1 MKNNIISLAQSL
13 IQRPSISP
21 KDEGCQQ
28 LIADRLAAVGFNIEW
43 LPFGDTLNMWATHGT
58 ENGIDAP
65 CVAFAGH
72 TDVVPTGD
80 ESQWT
85 YPPFS
90 AEIVDGVLYG
100 RGAADMKGSLA
111 ALVVAAET
119 FVKENPNHKGKIG
132 LLITSDE
139 EAAAKDGTVK
149 VVETLMQRGEAVHY
163 CVVGEPSSAK
173 QFGDI
178 IKNGRRGS
186 ITADLYIEGIQGH
199 VAYPH
204 LAENP
209 VHTSLG
215 FLTELTTYQWDK
227 GNEFFPA
234 TSLQIANI
242 KAGTGSNNV
251 IPGELYVQFNLRY
264 CTEVSDEIIKAKVAE
279 MLQKYGLKHRISWN
293 LSGKPFLAGNGKLVQ
308 ATVQAVE
315 KVANITPKLDT
326 GGGTSDG
333 RFIALMG
340 TEVVEFGPMNTTIHK
355 VNECVAV
362 DELAKCGEIYY
373 QIAKQLL

>member
-1 MKNNIISLAQSL
+1 MKQQILSLAQHL
-13 IQRPSISP
+13 IQHPSISP
-21 KDEGCQQ
+21 NDEGCQQ
-28 LIADRLAAVGFNIEW
+28 LIAERLQAVGFQIEW
-43 LPFGDTLNMWATHGT
+43 LPFGDTLNLWATHG
-58 ENGIDAP
+58 EGEP
-65 CVAFAGH
+65 CLVFAGH
-72 TDVVPTGD
+72 TDVVPVGD
-80 ESQWT
+80 ENAWT
-85 YPPFS
+85 YPPFK
-90 AEIVDGVLYG
+90 AHIMDNILYG

-111 ALVVAAET
+111 ALVVAAEN
-119 FVKENPNHKGKIG
+119 FVKNNPNHAGKIA

-149 VVETLMQRGEAVHY
+149 VVETLMARNEPIHY
-163 CVVGEPSSAK
+163 AVVGEPSSGK
-173 QFGDI
+173 VLGDV

-186 ITADLYIEGIQGH
+186 ITAELYIEGVQGH

-215 FLTELTTYQWDK
+215 FLTELTTYQWDN
-227 GNEFFPA
+227 GNEFFPP

-264 CTEVSDEIIKAKVAE
+264 CTEVTDKVIKSKVSE
-279 MLQKYGLKHRISWN
+279 MLQKHSLKHRISWN

-308 ATVQAVE
+308 AAQQAV
-315 KVANITPKLDT
+315 KNVTKITPRLDT
-326 GGGTSDG
+326 SGGTSDG

-340 TEVVEFGPMNTTIHK
+340 AEVVEFGPLNATIHK
-355 VNECVAV
+355 VNECVNV
-362 DELAKCGEIYY
+362 DDLGKCGEVYY
-373 QIAKQLL
+373 QIAEKLLIK

>member
-1 MKNNIISLAQSL
+1 MKQQIISLAQNL
-13 IQRPSISP
+13 IQRPSTSP

-28 LIADRLAAVGFNIEW
+28 VIAERLQAVGFNIEW
-43 LPFGDTLNMWATHGT
+43 LPFGDTLNLWATHG
-58 ENGIDAP
+58 EGEP
-65 CVAFAGH
+65 CLVFAGH
-72 TDVVPTGD
+72 TDVVPVGD
-80 ESQWT
+80 ENAWT
-85 YPPFS
+85 YPPFE
-90 AEIVDGVLYG
+90 ANIVDNILYG

-111 ALVVAAET
+111 ALVVAAEN
-119 FVKENPNHKGKIG
+119 FVKNNPNHASKIA

-149 VVETLMQRGEAVHY
+149 VVETLMARNEPIHY
-163 CVVGEPSSAK
+163 AVVGEPSSGK
-173 QFGDI
+173 VLGDV

-186 ITADLYIEGIQGH
+186 ITAELYIEGVQGH

-215 FLTELTTYQWDK
+215 FLTELTTYQWDN
-227 GNEFFPA
+227 GNEFFPP

-264 CTEVSDEIIKAKVAE
+264 CTEVTDEIIKTKVAE

-293 LSGKPFLAGNGKLVQ
+293 LSGKPFLAGNGKLVK
-308 ATVQAVE
+308 ATQQAVE
-315 KVANITPKLDT
+315 NVTQITPRLDT
-326 GGGTSDG
+326 SGGTSDG

-340 TEVVEFGPMNTTIHK
+340 AEVVEFGPLNATIHK
-355 VNECVAV
+355 VNECVNV
-362 DELAKCGEIYY
+362 DDLGKCGEVYY
-373 QIAKQLL
+373 QIAEKLLIK

>member
-1 MKNNIISLAQSL
+1 MKQQIISLAQNL
-13 IQRPSISP
+13 IQRPSTSP

-28 LIADRLAAVGFNIEW
+28 VIAERLQAVGFNIEW
-43 LPFGDTLNMWATHGT
+43 LPFGDTLNLWATHGKG
-58 ENGIDAP
+58 EP
-65 CVAFAGH
+65 CFAFAGH
-72 TDVVPTGD
+72 TDVVPVGD
-80 ESQWT
+80 ENAWT
-85 YPPFS
+85 YPPFK
-90 AEIVDGVLYG
+90 ARIMDNILYG

-111 ALVVAAET
+111 ALVVAAEN
-119 FVKENPNHKGKIG
+119 FVKNNPNHAGKIA

-149 VVETLMQRGEAVHY
+149 VVETLMARNEPIHY
-163 CVVGEPSSAK
+163 AVVGEPSSSK
-173 QFGDI
+173 MLGDV

-186 ITADLYIEGIQGH
+186 ITAELYIEGVQGH

-215 FLTELTTYQWDK
+215 FLTELTTYQWDN
-227 GNEFFPA
+227 GNEFFPP

-264 CTEVSDEIIKAKVAE
+264 CTEVTDEIIKTKVTE
-279 MLQKYGLKHRISWN
+279 MLQKHGLKHRISWN

-308 ATVQAVE
+308 ATQQAAAAHQTDVLS
-315 KVANITPKLDT
+315 P
-326 GGGTSDG
+326 
-333 RFIALMG
+333 
-340 TEVVEFGPMNTTIHK
+340 
-355 VNECVAV
+355 
-362 DELAKCGEIYY
+362 
-373 QIAKQLL
+373 

>member
-1 MKNNIISLAQSL
+1 MKQQIISLAQNL
-13 IQRPSISP
+13 IRRPSTSP

-28 LIADRLAAVGFNIEW
+28 VIAERLQAVGFNIEW
-43 LPFGDTLNMWATHGT
+43 LPFGDTLNLWATHG
-58 ENGIDAP
+58 EGEP
-65 CVAFAGH
+65 CLVFAGH
-72 TDVVPTGD
+72 TDVVPVGD
-80 ESQWT
+80 ENAWT
-85 YPPFS
+85 YPPFE
-90 AEIVDGVLYG
+90 AHIVGNILYG

-111 ALVVAAET
+111 ALVVAAEN
-119 FVKENPNHKGKIG
+119 FVKNNPNHAGKIA

-139 EAAAKDGTVK
+139 EASAKDGTVK
-149 VVETLMQRGEAVHY
+149 VVETLMARNEPIHY
-163 CVVGEPSSAK
+163 AVVGEPSSGK
-173 QFGDI
+173 VLGDI

-186 ITADLYIEGIQGH
+186 ITAELYIEGVQGH

-215 FLTELTTYQWDK
+215 FLTELTTYQWDN
-227 GNEFFPA
+227 GNEFFPP

-251 IPGELYVQFNLRY
+251 IPGELYVHFNLRY
-264 CTEVSDEIIKAKVAE
+264 CTEVTDDIIKTKVAE

-308 ATVQAVE
+308 AAQQAV
-315 KVANITPKLDT
+315 ANVTQITPRLDT
-326 GGGTSDG
+326 SGGTSDG

-340 TEVVEFGPMNTTIHK
+340 AEVVEFGPLNATIHK
-355 VNECVAV
+355 VNECVNV
-362 DELAKCGEIYY
+362 DDLGKCGEVYY
-373 QIAKQLL
+373 QIAEKLLIK

>member
-1 MKNNIISLAQSL
+1 MKQQIISLAQNL
-13 IQRPSISP
+13 IRRPSTSP

-28 LIADRLAAVGFNIEW
+28 VIAERLQAVGFNIEW
-43 LPFGDTLNMWATHGT
+43 LPFGDTLNLWATHG
-58 ENGIDAP
+58 EGEP
-65 CVAFAGH
+65 CLVFAGH
-72 TDVVPTGD
+72 TDVVPVGD
-80 ESQWT
+80 ENAWT
-85 YPPFS
+85 YPPFE
-90 AEIVDGVLYG
+90 AHIVGNILYG

-111 ALVVAAET
+111 ALVVAAEN
-119 FVKENPNHKGKIG
+119 FVKNNPNHAGKIA

-139 EAAAKDGTVK
+139 EASAKDGTIK
-149 VVETLMQRGEAVHY
+149 VVETLMARNEPIYYA
-163 CVVGEPSSAK
+163 VVGEPSSGK
-173 QFGDI
+173 VLGDI

-186 ITADLYIEGIQGH
+186 ITAELYIEGVQGH

-215 FLTELTTYQWDK
+215 FLTELTTYQWDN
-227 GNEFFPA
+227 GNEFFPP

-264 CTEVSDEIIKAKVAE
+264 CTEVTDEIIKTKVAE

-308 ATVQAVE
+308 AAQQAV
-315 KVANITPKLDT
+315 ANVTQITPRLDT
-326 GGGTSDG
+326 SGGTSDG

-340 TEVVEFGPMNTTIHK
+340 AEVVEFGPLNTTIHK
-355 VNECVAV
+355 VNECVNV
-362 DELAKCGEIYY
+362 DDLGKCGEVYY
-373 QIAKQLL
+373 QIAEKLLIK

>member
-1 MKNNIISLAQSL
+1 MKQQILSLAQHL

-21 KDEGCQQ
+21 NDEGCQQ
-28 LIADRLAAVGFNIEW
+28 LIAERLQAVGFNIEW
-43 LPFGDTLNMWATHGT
+43 LPFGDTLNLWATHG
-58 ENGIDAP
+58 EGEP
-65 CVAFAGH
+65 CLVFAGH
-72 TDVVPTGD
+72 TDVVPVGD
-80 ESQWT
+80 ENAWT
-85 YPPFS
+85 YPPFE
-90 AEIVDGVLYG
+90 ANIVDNILYG

-111 ALVVAAET
+111 ALVVAAEN
-119 FVKENPNHKGKIG
+119 FVKNNPNHAGKIA

-139 EAAAKDGTVK
+139 ESAAKDGTVK
-149 VVETLMQRGEAVHY
+149 VVETLMARNEPIHY
-163 CVVGEPSSAK
+163 AVVGEPSSGK
-173 QFGDI
+173 VLGDV

-186 ITADLYIEGIQGH
+186 ITAELYIEGVQGH

-215 FLTELTTYQWDK
+215 FLTELTTYQWDN
-227 GNEFFPA
+227 GNEFFPP

-264 CTEVSDEIIKAKVAE
+264 CTEVTDEIIKTKVAE

-293 LSGKPFLAGNGKLVQ
+293 LSGKPFLAGNGKLVK
-308 ATVQAVE
+308 ATQQAVE
-315 KVANITPKLDT
+315 NVTQITPRLDT
-326 GGGTSDG
+326 SGGTSDG

-340 TEVVEFGPMNTTIHK
+340 AEVVEFGPLNATIHK
-355 VNECVAV
+355 VNECVNV
-362 DELAKCGEIYY
+362 DDLGKCGEVYY
-373 QIAKQLL
+373 QIAEKLLIK

>member
-1 MKNNIISLAQSL
+1 MKQQIISLAQNL
-13 IQRPSISP
+13 IQRPSTSP

-28 LIADRLAAVGFNIEW
+28 VIAERLQAVGFNIEW
-43 LPFGDTLNMWATHGT
+43 LPFGDTLNLWATHGKG
-58 ENGIDAP
+58 EP
-65 CVAFAGH
+65 CFAFAGH
-72 TDVVPTGD
+72 TDVVPVGD
-80 ESQWT
+80 ENAWT
-85 YPPFS
+85 YPPFK
-90 AEIVDGVLYG
+90 ARIVDNILYG

-111 ALVVAAET
+111 ALVIAAEN
-119 FVKENPNHKGKIG
+119 FVKNNPNHAGKIA

-149 VVETLMQRGEAVHY
+149 VVETLMTRNEPIHY
-163 CVVGEPSSAK
+163 AVVGEPSSGK
-173 QFGDI
+173 VLGDV

-186 ITADLYIEGIQGH
+186 ITAELYIEGVQGH

-215 FLTELTTYQWDK
+215 FLTELTTYQWDN
-227 GNEFFPA
+227 GNEFFPP

-264 CTEVSDEIIKAKVAE
+264 CTEVTDEIIKTKVTE
-279 MLQKYGLKHRISWN
+279 MLQKHGLKHRISWN

-308 ATVQAVE
+308 AAQQAV
-315 KVANITPKLDT
+315 KNVTKITPRLDT
-326 GGGTSDG
+326 SGGTSDG

-340 TEVVEFGPMNTTIHK
+340 AEVVEFGPLNATIHK
-355 VNECVAV
+355 VNECVNV
-362 DELAKCGEIYY
+362 DDLGKCGEVYY
-373 QIAKQLL
+373 QIAEKLLIK

>member
-1 MKNNIISLAQSL
+1 MKQQIISLAQNL
-13 IQRPSISP
+13 IRRPSTSP

-28 LIADRLAAVGFNIEW
+28 VIAERLQAVGFNIEW
-43 LPFGDTLNMWATHGT
+43 LPFGDTLNLWATHG
-58 ENGIDAP
+58 EGEP
-65 CVAFAGH
+65 CLVFAGH
-72 TDVVPTGD
+72 TDVVPVGD
-80 ESQWT
+80 ENAWT
-85 YPPFS
+85 YPPFE
-90 AEIVDGVLYG
+90 AHIVGNILYG

-111 ALVVAAET
+111 ALVVAAEN
-119 FVKENPNHKGKIG
+119 FVKNNPNHAGKIA

-139 EAAAKDGTVK
+139 EASAKDGTVK
-149 VVETLMQRGEAVHY
+149 VVETFMARNEPIHY
-163 CVVGEPSSAK
+163 AVVGEPSSGK
-173 QFGDI
+173 VLGDI

-186 ITADLYIEGIQGH
+186 ITAELYIEGVQGH

-215 FLTELTTYQWDK
+215 FLTELTTYQWDN
-227 GNEFFPA
+227 GNEFFPP

-264 CTEVSDEIIKAKVAE
+264 CTEVTDEIIKTKVAE

-308 ATVQAVE
+308 AAQQAV
-315 KVANITPKLDT
+315 ANVTQITPRLDT
-326 GGGTSDG
+326 SGGTSDG

-340 TEVVEFGPMNTTIHK
+340 AEVVEFGPLNATIHK
-355 VNECVAV
+355 VNECVNV
-362 DELAKCGEIYY
+362 DDLGKCGEVYY
-373 QIAKQLL
+373 QIAEKLLIK

>member
-1 MKNNIISLAQSL
+1 MKQQILSLAQHL
-13 IQRPSISP
+13 VQRPSISP
-21 KDEGCQQ
+21 NDEGCQQ
-28 LIADRLAAVGFNIEW
+28 LIAERLQAVGFNIEW
-43 LPFGDTLNMWATHGT
+43 LPFGDTLNLWATHGT
-58 ENGIDAP
+58 GEP
-65 CVAFAGH
+65 CLAFAGH
-72 TDVVPTGD
+72 TDVVPVGD
-80 ESQWT
+80 ENAWT

-90 AEIVDGVLYG
+90 AEIVDNILYG

-119 FVKENPNHKGKIG
+119 FVKNNPNHKGKIA

-149 VVETLMQRGEAVHY
+149 VVETLMQRQEPIHY
-163 CVVGEPSSAK
+163 AVVGEPSSGK
-173 QFGDI
+173 VLGDV

-186 ITADLYIEGIQGH
+186 ITAELYIEGVQGH

-215 FLTELTTYQWDK
+215 FLTELTTYQWDN
-227 GNEFFPA
+227 GNEFFPP

-264 CTEVSDEIIKAKVAE
+264 CTEVTDEIIKAKVAE
-279 MLQKYGLKHRISWN
+279 MLQKHGLKHRISWN

-308 ATVQAVE
+308 AAQQAVE
-315 KVANITPKLDT
+315 NVTQVTPKLDT
-326 GGGTSDG
+326 SGGTSDG

-340 TEVVEFGPMNTTIHK
+340 AEVVEFGPLNATIHK
-355 VNECVAV
+355 VNECVSV
-362 DELAKCGEIYY
+362 EDLGKCGEVYY
-373 QIAKQLL
+373 QIAEALLK

>member
-1 MKNNIISLAQSL
+1 MQAQIIQLAQSL

-21 KDEGCQQ
+21 DDQGCQKI
-28 LIADRLAAVGFNIEW
+28 IADYLQPLGFNIEW
-43 LPFGDTLNMWATHGT
+43 LPFNDTLNLWATHGEGECLT
-58 ENGIDAP
+58 
-65 CVAFAGH
+65 FAGH
-72 TDVVPTGD
+72 TDIVPTGD
-80 ESQWT
+80 ETLWT

-90 AEIVDGVLYG
+90 AEIVDGMLYG

-111 ALVVAAET
+111 AMVIACGE
-119 FVKENPNHKGKIG
+119 FVRKNPNHKGKIA

-139 EAAAKDGTVK
+139 EASAKDGTVK
-149 VVETLMQRGEAVHY
+149 VVETLMARNEPIHY
-163 CVVGEPSSAK
+163 CVVGEPSSS
-173 QFGDI
+173 QQLGDI

-186 ITADLYIEGIQGH
+186 ITGELYIEGIQGH

-209 VHTSLG
+209 VHKALP
-215 FLTELTTYQWDK
+215 FLTELTTYQWDN
-227 GNEFFPA
+227 GNEFFPP

-279 MLQKYGLKHRISWN
+279 MLQKHGLKHKISWN
-293 LSGKPFLAGNGKLVQ
+293 LSGKPFLTAKGKLVSAAQ
-308 ATVQAVE
+308 QAVQNVT
-315 KVANITPKLDT
+315 KIATKLDT
-326 GGGTSDG
+326 SGGTSDA

-340 TEVVEFGPMNTTIHK
+340 TEVVEFGPLNATIHK
-355 VNECVAV
+355 VNECVSV
-362 DELAKCGEIYY
+362 DDLAKCGQVYY
-373 QIAKQLL
+373 QIIEQITK